1 MKTRRFRK
9 IRKPRKTK
17 TNTKQ
22 KKTRKWIGGGGS
34 KQNRKKITP
43 LQSPHTLSFK
53 NVQCSPNPDNKK
65 DYTCLDDSTLFKL
78 KDLWNMRHPDVKIES
93 KWPKEIWSKLK
104 EYLKSICNKESCW
117 LKQNFVEGKL
127 DKELKDSFAPK
138 SPAEWKK
145 NPNEWLSS
153 VDILDVMKQYEKA
166 YKCFEFMGPS
176 PIDFD
181 TKMIGNQC
189 VWPELCNFN
198 LQEQID
204 SGKTKIGI
212 IFNTDKHTGKGV
224 HWLSLFINIK
234 KGELFFYDSAGELPS
249 KEIKTLIDRIIEQ
262 GKKLN
267 KSITLDYNYPNEHQ
281 LGTTECGIYSLYFI
295 VHMLEDKLTGH
306 YLKTHKIK
314 DKYVQQFR
322 KIYFNEEL

>member
-1 MKTRRFRK
+1 MKTRRRGK
-9 IRKPRKTK
+9 
-17 TNTKQ
+17 N
-22 KKTRKWIGGGGS
+22 
-34 KQNRKKITP
+34 KKIKKSKRNQQEEPIDMT
-43 LQSPHTLSFK
+43 FK
-53 NVQCSPNPDNKK
+53 NVQCSPNPGKQK
-65 DYTCLDDSTLFKL
+65 EYTCLDDPTLLKL
-78 KDLWNMRHPDVKIES
+78 KDLWNARHSDVKIDS
-93 KWPKEIWSKLK
+93 TDPKEVWIRLK

-127 DKELKDSFAPK
+127 DKELKDSFAPV

-166 YKCFEFMGPS
+166 YKCFEFMGPT

-181 TKMIGNQC
+181 TQMMGDQC
-189 VWPELCNFN
+189 VWPELCKFN
-198 LQEQID
+198 LQEQIN

-212 IFNTDKHTGKGV
+212 IFNTDKHTGGGI

-234 KGELFFYDSAGELPS
+234 KGELFFYDSAGNKPA
-249 KEIKTLIDRIIEQ
+249 KQIQVFIDRVIEQ
-262 GKKLN
+262 GKNLKQSIAN
-267 KSITLDYNYPNEHQ
+267 KIPTVGGIAFKSDYNYPNEHQ
-281 LGTTECGIYSLYFI
+281 LTTTECGIYSLYFI
-295 VHMLEDKLTGH
+295 VHMLEDKLTGN

-314 DKYVQQFR
+314 DKYVEQFR